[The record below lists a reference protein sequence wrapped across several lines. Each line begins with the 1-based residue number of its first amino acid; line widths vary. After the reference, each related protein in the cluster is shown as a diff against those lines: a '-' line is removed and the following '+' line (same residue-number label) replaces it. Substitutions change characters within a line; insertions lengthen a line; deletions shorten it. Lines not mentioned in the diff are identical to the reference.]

1 MVPAPR
7 GDERVIL
14 TSHLAQGFGLPA
26 SDFLRQFLV
35 HFGLQMFHLPAN
47 AVLFLAAYVTGVEAY
62 LGLHPTVGHWAHFFH
77 LKPQT
82 VDGRLADC
90 GGAWIYNRGSGWPQ
104 LPRADNPKGWQRTFF
119 YVHNVTD
126 VDWINLP
133 PHSSAPLPAQQ
144 PGWSYDPLKR
154 DPDTARSVTRLR
166 ALVDGGLM
174 AMDFL
179 LAWVAQRVLPL
190 QRRPHKMCFLSG
202 RLDPSWTSR
211 TELRKSTVAAR
222 IRSIVDNTVADEWEY
237 GMAPYTRSTHLPHVS
252 VFPCVFA
259 CVLPCSPLPALSG

>member
-1 MVPAPR
+1 M
-7 GDERVIL
+7 
-14 TSHLAQGFGLPA
+14 
-26 SDFLRQFLV
+26 
-35 HFGLQMFHLPAN
+35 
-47 AVLFLAAYVTGVEAY
+47 
-62 LGLHPTVGHWAHFFH
+62 
-77 LKPQT
+77 
-82 VDGRLADC
+82 
-90 GGAWIYNRGSGWPQ
+90 
-104 LPRADNPKGWQRTFF
+104 GWQRTFF
-119 YVHNVTD
+119 YVRNVTD

-154 DPDTARSVTRLR
+154 DPDTIASVNRLK
-166 ALVDGGLM
+166 ALVSGGLR

-202 RLDPSWTSR
+202 RLDPSRTSR

-222 IRSIVDNTVADEWEY
+222 IRSTVDNTVADDWEY

-252 VFPCVFA
+252 VFSCIFA
-259 CVLPCSPLPALSG
+259 CVLSCFLLLALSG